1 MIIVEV
7 IYHLALLDVSEINI
21 TSLSGPPQIIVL
33 RKNIIVL
40 KPAFIGKHSSKL
52 IVSSFDDKDLLVDA
66 AAVTPLPS
74 IHIDVLFLVGLIFL
88 VLTAIYINV
97 ISVFYLGLLWQIY
110 SRKRFWFVLQTSKL
124 LICHI
129 VELYPTSVFTFALK
143 QFYKTLLDLLGFHR
157 Q

>member
-1 MIIVEV
+1 MMIIVEV

-97 ISVFYLGLLWQIY
+97 ISVFYLGLL
-110 SRKRFWFVLQTSKL
+110 
-124 LICHI
+124 
-129 VELYPTSVFTFALK
+129 
-143 QFYKTLLDLLGFHR
+143 
-157 Q
+157 